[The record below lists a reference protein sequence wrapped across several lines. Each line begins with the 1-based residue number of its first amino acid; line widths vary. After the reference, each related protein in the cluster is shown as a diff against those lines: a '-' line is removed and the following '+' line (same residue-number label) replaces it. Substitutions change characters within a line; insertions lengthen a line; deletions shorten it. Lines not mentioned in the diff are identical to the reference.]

1 LWPIFVTYK
10 MKETSFK
17 ISLTFISIAVLG
29 LILIQFYWI
38 DNAIKIKEREFK
50 RTISQVL
57 LDVVDEVEKAEA
69 LSKLKSHHQGKF
81 LFFNTDSIS
90 DNVIVPDTGFDVM
103 MVREVRK
110 KNNEIEINIVESKN
124 GEQTTKKI
132 VKSIG
137 NGSGDSLMELVNEEI
152 ELRLGEFEEI
162 NKSIEN
168 VSIDVDS
175 IFKKRVRHKTA
186 VIGDIVKSLIE
197 IDIYE
202 TIEERLS
209 KTDLLEKLRLKFIE
223 RGIDSEM
230 YFGVFNDQDNI
241 VLSNLKEGVVAEVL
255 KESAF
260 SVQLFPNDVIGKTNS
275 LKVYFPNKTSF
286 VLAQM
291 WSVMLLSIIIMVV
304 IIVGFTYTFLTILK
318 QKKVSEIKND
328 FINNI
333 THELK
338 TPISTISLAC
348 QTLSDDSIVKE
359 KSLVDRY
366 VKMIGD
372 ENKRLG
378 TLVENVLQSAIFD
391 KAEFELKKE
400 SVGLNYLVSKA
411 VKNIRLQVERKE
423 GSLSFKELDKDI
435 ELDIDQIHFVNIL
448 TNLLDNANKYS
459 NEKPQIIVS
468 IIADEYLICV
478 DIQDNGIG
486 ISKEHQKKIF
496 EKLYRVPTGNL
507 HNTKGFGLGLSYVK
521 TVVEKHGWNISVV
534 SKENRGSTFTIN
546 IPRSNDN

>member
-1 LWPIFVTYK
+1 MWPIFVTYK